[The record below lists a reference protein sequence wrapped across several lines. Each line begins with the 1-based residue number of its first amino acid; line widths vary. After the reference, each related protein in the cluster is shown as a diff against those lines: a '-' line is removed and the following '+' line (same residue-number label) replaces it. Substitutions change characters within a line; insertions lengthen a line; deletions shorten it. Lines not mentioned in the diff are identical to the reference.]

1 MKKKLKNVFINE
13 DYKEILNKG
22 FSFLILRIG
31 GLFLGYI
38 FTLLIAREYGAS
50 VLGLI
55 SLSFTLIM
63 CLSIFGRL
71 GIDVNLIPFFSIES
85 NKNDSGLFFKVL
97 LKAFIFSSLLA
108 FILYCFKEPIAIKVF
123 KKPQLEPY
131 FFWSAITIP
140 FWTITLVCAGL
151 FRALKKTTY
160 FAFFNNPGRFS
171 LTLLVFI
178 LLFYCFTPDGLT
190 AIKAHFYGIFV
201 LATVSVYFASKQF
214 ETIKV
219 FPVSNSWLFLRDAFP
234 MMLSGVVIVFLG
246 WIDTFFLGIY
256 ETDSTIGIYNVALKI
271 AMLTSFSLQAINSI
285 LAPKI
290 AKHHKQSNERELKKI
305 IKFATNINFIIT
317 LIVVLLIFLFHEFL
331 LGLFGQEFL
340 AGAVILLILCVGQLI
355 NSLSGSVGLIFQ
367 MTGHQKIHQ
376 NIVLV
381 ALGINIILNSIL
393 TPKYGA
399 VGAAIATVISMTFWN
414 VYGAIYLKRKMNIVS
429 YFNFK
434 WKR

>member
-1 MKKKLKNVFINE
+1 MKKTIKQTFKNE

-38 FTLLIAREYGAS
+38 FTFLIAREYGAG
-50 VLGLI
+50 VLGLV

-63 CLSIFGRL
+63 CLGILGRL

-108 FILYCFKEPIAIKVF
+108 FILYCFKDAISINIF
-123 KKPQLEPY
+123 KKPKLEPY
-131 FFWSAITIP
+131 IIWSALTIP

-151 FRALKKTTY
+151 FRALKKNTY
-160 FAFFNNPGRFS
+160 YAFFNNPGRFLSS
-171 LTLLVFI
+171 LLMFL
-178 LLFYCFTPDGLT
+178 LLFYVFIPDGLI
-190 AIKAHFYGIFV
+190 AIKAHFFGIFV
-201 LATVSVYFASKQF
+201 LAIVSVYFALKQF
-214 ETIKV
+214 ETVKV
-219 FPVSNSWLFLRDAFP
+219 FSVFNSWIFLRKAFP

-246 WIDTFFLGIY
+246 WIDTFFLGVY
-256 ETDSTIGIYNVALKI
+256 ETENTIGIYNVALKI
-271 AMLTSFSLQAINSI
+271 AMITSFSLQAINSI
-285 LAPKI
+285 LAPKV
-290 AKHHKQSNERELKKI
+290 AKYHKESNKKELKRI
-305 IKFATNINFIIT
+305 IKFATNVNFIIT
-317 LIVVLLIFLFHEFL
+317 IIVVFLIFLFHEFL

-340 AGAVILLILCVGQLI
+340 AGSVVLLILSVGQLI

-367 MTGHQKIHQ
+367 MTGLQKIHQ
-376 NIVLV
+376 NILLT
-381 ALGINIILNSIL
+381 ALAINIILNFVL

-399 VGAAIATVISMTFWN
+399 IGAAIATVISMTFWN
-414 VYGAIYLKRKMNIVS
+414 IYGAIFLKRKMNIVS

-434 WKR
+434 LKK